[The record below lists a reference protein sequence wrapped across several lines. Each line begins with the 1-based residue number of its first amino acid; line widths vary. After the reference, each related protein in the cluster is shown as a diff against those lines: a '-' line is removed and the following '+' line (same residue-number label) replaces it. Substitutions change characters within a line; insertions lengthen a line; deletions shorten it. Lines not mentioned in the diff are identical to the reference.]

1 MAEEILCQTELNY
14 VNAHGIEPKNV
25 AIFNG
30 RMSATSAHWEQQGF
44 ELIAHRSKVLNWDD
58 EDEIANLYYDE
69 MTLLAKVLSGCTHAL
84 VEGHINRNPQQA
96 LVHSDYAPI
105 QFVHSDFTETY
116 GNSICEYYE
125 SAEDGVK
132 NALERAKIGP
142 EALRASTRILI
153 LQFWRNVGE
162 PRMDLPLALCEAE
175 SVSRNELQDFHV
187 SSYAGGTFGFD
198 TFGVK
203 APQSI
208 DQHRWFAFP
217 DMTDQEVLTLR
228 TYDSERAA
236 LGKPF
241 WTPHS
246 AFRDPNV
253 SAGNPARK
261 SIELRATCLFQ

>member
-1 MAEEILCQTELNY
+1 MPDEIFCQTELNY
-14 VNAHGIEPKNV
+14 VNAHGIEPKDV
-25 AIFNG
+25 TIFNG
-30 RMSATSAHWEQQGF
+30 RMSTNPKGWERRGF
-44 ELIAHRSKVLNWDD
+44 ELMTHHSNVLNWDD
-58 EDEIANLYYDE
+58 DDEVAKLYYGE
-69 MTLLAKVLSGCTHAL
+69 MTSLAKTLSGCTHAL
-84 VEGHINRNPQQA
+84 MDGHINRNPQQA
-96 LVHSDYAPI
+96 LAHQDYAPI
-105 QFVHSDFTETY
+105 QFVHSDFTESY

-125 SAEDGVK
+125 SVEDGPR
-132 NALERAKIGP
+132 NALERAKVGA
-142 EALRASTRILI
+142 EAIRSSTRILI

-175 SVSRNELQDFHV
+175 SVSREELQDFHV
-187 SSYAGGTFGFD
+187 SSYAGGDFGFD

-203 APQSI
+203 APQSH

-217 DMTDQEVLTLR
+217 EMSDHEVLALR

-236 LGKPF
+236 LRKPF

-261 SIELRATCLFQ
+261 SIEVRATCLFE